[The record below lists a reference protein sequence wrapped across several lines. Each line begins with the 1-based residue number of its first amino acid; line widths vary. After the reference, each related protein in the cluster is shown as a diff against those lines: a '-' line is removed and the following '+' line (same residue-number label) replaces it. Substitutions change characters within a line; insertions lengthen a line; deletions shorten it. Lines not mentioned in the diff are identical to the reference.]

1 MLNTWVILLRNI
13 DFAVPSFKVFAHNL
27 THDEAKAQADEIHDQ
42 RVEGERVTR
51 VYIVDGREPHED
63 ADPEECDAC
72 HDLILAAH
80 REELA
85 ALKREMDKRGLRPDS
100 A

>member
-1 MLNTWVILLRNI
+1 MENTWVILLRNI
-13 DFAVPSFKVFAHNL
+13 NLAVPSFKAFAHNL
-27 THDEAKAQADEIHDQ
+27 AHEAAKSQADEIYQQ

-51 VYIVDGREPHED
+51 VYIVDAREPHENCE
-63 ADPEECDAC
+63 PEGCDAC

-85 ALKREMDKRGLRPDS
+85 LIEREMLKRGLTPF